1 MNYNTPKLNQET
13 SDKWAQFDT
22 LSDHL
27 RGHCKH
33 QTEESMTEYKKHIG
47 QYEPS
52 SRSPYNDMMIDTPST
67 EELLAERNSAALG
80 DAVQSFAIPRSVIKG
95 EAPGAEAH
103 KGDKPEVAEQAR
115 GRALEPHE
123 DFEQI
128 GVTPQHEATPQPEV
142 QAPMFEMQEVVD
154 GLPEEELQAYKDQM
168 LAEISDREAIVD
180 AINRRLDTAQAKAY
194 TRGVRNAITK
204 QVKM

>member
-13 SDKWAQFDT
+13 NDKWAQFDT

-52 SRSPYNDMMIDTPST
+52 SRGRSPYNTSPYNDMMIDTPST
-67 EELLAERNSAALG
+67 EELLAERNSGALG

-95 EAPGAEAH
+95 EASGAEAH
-103 KGDKPEVAEQAR
+103 KGDKP
-115 GRALEPHE
+115 EPHE

-128 GVTPQHEATPQPEV
+128 GVTPRHEATPQPEV

-154 GLPEEELQAYKDQM
+154 GLPEEELQNYKDQM

-180 AINRRLDTAQAKAY
+180 AINRRLDSVQAKAY

>member
-13 SDKWAQFDT
+13 NDKWAQFDT

-33 QTEESMTEYKKHIG
+33 QTEESMAEYKKHIG
-47 QYEPS
+47 QYNT
-52 SRSPYNDMMIDTPST
+52 SPYNDMMIDTPSP

-80 DAVQSFAIPRSVIKG
+80 DSVQSFAIPRSVIKG
-95 EAPGAEAH
+95 EHP
-103 KGDKPEVAEQAR
+103 
-115 GRALEPHE
+115 EPH
-123 DFEQI
+123 DWQ
-128 GVTPQHEATPQPEV
+128 VPESEPI
-142 QAPMFEMQEVVD
+142 QDTMLEMQEVVD
-154 GLPEEELQAYKDQM
+154 GLPESELQTYKDQM

-180 AINRRLDTAQAKAY
+180 AINRRLDTVQAKAY
-194 TRGVRNAITK
+194 TRGVRSAITK

>member
-1 MNYNTPKLNQET
+1 MNYNTPNLNQET
-13 SDKWAQFDT
+13 NDKWAQFDT

-33 QTEESMTEYKKHIG
+33 ESEEAMTEYKKHIG
-47 QYEPS
+47 KH
-52 SRSPYNDMMIDTPST
+52 NDMMVDQLALPRDT
-67 EELLAERNSAALG
+67 
-80 DAVQSFAIPRSVIKG
+80 FKG
-95 EAPGAEAH
+95 NT
-103 KGDKPEVAEQAR
+103 V
-115 GRALEPHE
+115 EPH
-123 DFEQI
+123 DWQ
-128 GVTPQHEATPQPEV
+128 TPEAEPVQP
-142 QAPMFEMQEVVD
+142 AMFEMQEVVD

-180 AINRRLDTAQAKAY
+180 AINRRLDTVQAKAY

>member
-1 MNYNTPKLNQET
+1 MNHNRLGEPTN
-13 SDKWAQFDT
+13 DRWAQFDT

-33 QTEESMTEYKKHIG
+33 QTEESMSEYKKHIG
-47 QYEPS
+47 Q
-52 SRSPYNDMMIDTPST
+52 YNDMMIDTPSP

-80 DAVQSFAIPRSVIKG
+80 DGVQSFAIPRSVIRG
-95 EAPGAEAH
+95 EHP
-103 KGDKPEVAEQAR
+103 
-115 GRALEPHE
+115 EPH
-123 DFEQI
+123 DWQAS
-128 GVTPQHEATPQPEV
+128 EAEPV
-142 QAPMFEMQEVVD
+142 QDTMLEIQEVVD
-154 GLPEEELQAYKDQM
+154 GLPEDELQAYKDQM

-180 AINRRLDTAQAKAY
+180 AINRRLDTVNAKSY

>member
-13 SDKWAQFDT
+13 NNKWAQFDT

-47 QYEPS
+47 QYERS
-52 SRSPYNDMMIDTPST
+52 SREQGYNEPSPYNDMMIDTPST

-103 KGDKPEVAEQAR
+103 KGEHP
-115 GRALEPHE
+115 EPH
-123 DFEQI
+123 DWQ
-128 GVTPQHEATPQPEV
+128 TPEAEPIQDT
-142 QAPMFEMQEVVD
+142 MFEMQEVVD
-154 GLPEEELQAYKDQM
+154 GLPEDELQTYKDQM

-180 AINRRLDTAQAKAY
+180 AINRRLDSVQAKAY
-194 TRGVRNAITK
+194 TRGVRSAITK

>member
-13 SDKWAQFDT
+13 NDKWAQFDT

-33 QTEESMTEYKKHIG
+33 ETEEAMTEYKKHIG
-47 QYEPS
+47 QYERSSREQGYNEPS
-52 SRSPYNDMMIDTPST
+52 SRGHSPYNDMMIDTPSP

-80 DAVQSFAIPRSVIKG
+80 DAVQSFTIPRSVI
-95 EAPGAEAH
+95 

-115 GRALEPHE
+115 GRAPEPHE
-123 DFEQI
+123 DFER
-128 GVTPQHEATPQPEV
+128 AEV

-154 GLPEEELQAYKDQM
+154 GLPEEELQTYKDQM

-180 AINRRLDTAQAKAY
+180 AINRRLDTVQAKAY
-194 TRGVRNAITK
+194 TRGVRSAITK

>member
-13 SDKWAQFDT
+13 NDKWAQFDT

-52 SRSPYNDMMIDTPST
+52 SRGPSPYNTSPYNDMMIDTPSP

-80 DAVQSFAIPRSVIKG
+80 DGVQSFAIPRSVIKG

-103 KGDKPEVAEQAR
+103 KGEHP
-115 GRALEPHE
+115 EPHDWE
-123 DFEQI
+123 
-128 GVTPQHEATPQPEV
+128 TPEAEPIQDT
-142 QAPMFEMQEVVD
+142 MFEMQEVVD

-180 AINRRLDTAQAKAY
+180 AINRRLDTVQAKAY

>member
-13 SDKWAQFDT
+13 NDKWAQFDT

-33 QTEESMTEYKKHIG
+33 QTEESMSEYKKHIG

-67 EELLAERNSAALG
+67 EEPLAERNSAALG

-95 EAPGAEAH
+95 
-103 KGDKPEVAEQAR
+103 DKP
-115 GRALEPHE
+115 EPHE
-123 DFEQI
+123 DFEQ
-128 GVTPQHEATPQPEV
+128 PEA

-194 TRGVRNAITK
+194 TRGVRSAITK
-204 QVKM
+204 QVRM

>member
-13 SDKWAQFDT
+13 NDKWAQFDT

-33 QTEESMTEYKKHIG
+33 QTEESMSEYKKHIG

-52 SRSPYNDMMIDTPST
+52 PYNDMMIDTPSP
-67 EELLAERNSAALG
+67 EELLAEYNSAALG

-95 EAPGAEAH
+95 
-103 KGDKPEVAEQAR
+103 DKPEPEAAERVR
-115 GRALEPHE
+115 GRVVEPHE
-123 DFEQI
+123 DFE
-128 GVTPQHEATPQPEV
+128 QPEV

-154 GLPEEELQAYKDQM
+154 GLPEAELQTYKDQM
-168 LAEISDREAIVD
+168 LSEISDREAIVD
-180 AINRRLDTAQAKAY
+180 AINRRLDTVQAKQY

-204 QVKM
+204 QVKL

>member
-13 SDKWAQFDT
+13 NDKWAQFDT

-47 QYEPS
+47 QY
-52 SRSPYNDMMIDTPST
+52 NDMMIDTPSP

-80 DAVQSFAIPRSVIKG
+80 DAVQSFAIPRSVIRG
-95 EAPGAEAH
+95 EHP
-103 KGDKPEVAEQAR
+103 
-115 GRALEPHE
+115 EPH
-123 DFEQI
+123 DWQ
-128 GVTPQHEATPQPEV
+128 VPEAEPV
-142 QAPMFEMQEVVD
+142 QDTMLEMQEVVY
-154 GLPEEELQAYKDQM
+154 GLPESELQTYKDQM

-180 AINRRLDTAQAKAY
+180 AINRRLDTVNAKSY

>member
-13 SDKWAQFDT
+13 NDKWAQFDT

-33 QTEESMTEYKKHIG
+33 QTEESMTKYKKHIG

-52 SRSPYNDMMIDTPST
+52 SRSPYNDMMIDTPSP

-80 DAVQSFAIPRSVIKG
+80 DGVQSFAIPRSVIKG
-95 EAPGAEAH
+95 
-103 KGDKPEVAEQAR
+103 DKP
-115 GRALEPHE
+115 EPHE
-123 DFEQI
+123 DFE
-128 GVTPQHEATPQPEV
+128 QPEV

-154 GLPEEELQAYKDQM
+154 GLPEEELQTYKDQM

-180 AINRRLDTAQAKAY
+180 AINRRLDTVQAKQY
-194 TRGVRNAITK
+194 TGGVRSAITK
-204 QVKM
+204 QVKL

>member
-13 SDKWAQFDT
+13 NNKWAQFDT

-52 SRSPYNDMMIDTPST
+52 PYNDMMIDTPSP

-80 DAVQSFAIPRSVIKG
+80 DAVQPFAIPRSVIKG
-95 EAPGAEAH
+95 
-103 KGDKPEVAEQAR
+103 DKPEPEAAERVR
-115 GRALEPHE
+115 GRAVEPHE
-123 DFEQI
+123 DFE
-128 GVTPQHEATPQPEV
+128 QPEV

-154 GLPEEELQAYKDQM
+154 GLPESELQSYKDQM

-180 AINRRLDTAQAKAY
+180 AINRRLDTVQAKQY

>member
-13 SDKWAQFDT
+13 NDKWAQFDT

-33 QTEESMTEYKKHIG
+33 QTEEAMTEYKKHIG

-52 SRSPYNDMMIDTPST
+52 SRSPYNDMMIDTPSP

-80 DAVQSFAIPRSVIKG
+80 DGVQSFAIPRSVIKG
-95 EAPGAEAH
+95 EHP
-103 KGDKPEVAEQAR
+103 
-115 GRALEPHE
+115 EPH
-123 DFEQI
+123 DW
-128 GVTPQHEATPQPEV
+128 
-142 QAPMFEMQEVVD
+142 QAPESEPIQDTMLEMQEVVD
-154 GLPEEELQAYKDQM
+154 GLPESELQAYKDQM

-180 AINRRLDTAQAKAY
+180 AINRRLDTVQAKQY

-204 QVKM
+204 QVKL